1 MDPNILRQF
10 YNSKKNSFNDHYN
23 LDIDGIPIELYI
35 EDIKDGNATN
45 GRYSI
50 SKNEW
55 VMFPKPITYDIPDIS
70 NELQTRLNQCQ
81 EVIAGDDPQ
90 AIIDLV
96 NDIYMDRK
104 IGLAENGEASV
115 GNLVF
120 KELRTQDMI
129 GKLKDRYYE
138 LRSAELNENKEEIA
152 EFTESGESTT
162 LEDDFINQL
171 AVTGMSIEQAR
182 KTYKAILNIFKN
194 KEKSLLKTE
203 SDTSDWDNNFVINI
217 LTPNKVYWRRKADG
231 KEIVTSYDVF
241 KEPTD
246 VTEWK
251 SEDELK
257 DYILEE
263 NEKKEESSLSRLY
276 QHTKDKDTFAVI
288 GSYDIVTNKDR
299 FNELK
304 SYVSKLREKI
314 PNIGFNYLEGTY
326 TYEDGDQ
333 GIENSLIIY
342 NIPKQDALD
351 IAKELNQESVIW
363 KDNNYFGFLD
373 QNGNELDTFKNDTKN
388 MTFDDKITN
397 MFGSRL
403 RSGNTYKPAFAFECK
418 LIETDATSSTFSKEY
433 NRCIKEYP
441 ICKINLENE

>member
-1 MDPNILRQF
+1 MDPDILRQF

-171 AVTGMSIEQAR
+171 AVTGMSMEQAR

-203 SDTSDWDNNFVINI
+203 SDTSAWDNNFVINI
-217 LTPNKVYWRRKADG
+217 LTSNKVYWKRKSDG

-418 LIETDATSSTFSKEY
+418 LIETDATSSTFSKQY